1 MKTSRDVYDEFAD
14 RYESVM
20 GPLERWFLNRLRRR
34 TFDYLP
40 RNGKILE
47 LGAGTGSN
55 FVFYREGDSVTAIE
69 PSTEMIKLAARKP
82 RPSGLQL
89 VQGRA
94 ERLPFRDNSFD
105 AAVSTLVMCSVDS
118 IDSSFIELRR
128 TVKPGGTIVLLD
140 HVRPDGLLGPG
151 FDVLNAV
158 TRRLFADNFNRRTFD
173 AAKAT
178 GLEVTTREKHLRGII
193 NLVVCRV

>member
-20 GPLERWFLNRLRRR
+20 SPFERWFLNRLRQR
-34 TFDYLP
+34 TFNYLP

-55 FVFYREGDSVTAIE
+55 FVFYREGDSVAAIE
-69 PSTEMIKLAARKP
+69 PSAEMIKLAARKP
-82 RPSGLQL
+82 RLSGLQL

-94 ERLPFRDNSFD
+94 EQLPFGENSFD
-105 AAVSTLVMCSVDS
+105 AAVSTLVMCSVES
-118 IDSSFIELRR
+118 IDCSFLELRR
-128 TVKPGGTIVLLD
+128 IVKPGGTIVLLD
-140 HVRPDGLLGPG
+140 HVRPDGLLGPV
-151 FDVLNAV
+151 FDILNTV
-158 TRRLFADNFNRRTFD
+158 TRRFFADHFNRRTFD
-173 AAKAT
+173 AARAA